1 MFTYVTKKIPILVFL
16 VFRAEQGER
25 RRLLWLARLDS
36 KVKAAV
42 LSILQLKPPKYSM
55 SQTFT
60 KGKKNKT
67 TTPLGN
73 KSCINKCVINYALF
87 MNN

>member
-1 MFTYVTKKIPILVFL
+1 MLVFIAERGTKKTP
-16 VFRAEQGER
+16 
-25 RRLLWLARLDS
+25 LAKKGS
-36 KVKAAV
+36 KLKAAALLNV
-42 LSILQLKPPKYSM
+42 LQPKPPNYDT

-73 KSCINKCVINYALF
+73 KSCINKCMINYALF